1 MTAYE
6 LLFLQCLLIA
16 WALGLTLVTDLSPAM
31 SLTIVTLLF
40 FFGLTI
46 GIIGGNL

>member
-6 LLFLQCLLIA
+6 LMFLQCLLVA
-16 WALGLTLVTDLSPAM
+16 WALGLTLVTDLSPAV

-40 FFGLTI
+40 YCGLAI
-46 GIIGGNL
+46 GIIGGSL